1 MKEMNKYDAYYN
13 NYLCINEDDL
23 KNNIT
28 IFPCPQRDKPLNLV
42 FINNLIVS
50 KIDNKMVF
58 SISPKFY
65 TEFCKY
71 IEKVEIT
78 NIDDNN
84 FLMAID
90 DFFADYLENY
100 SIRRMYR
107 LTVNEDQFRYP
118 PHFDKVMTISDKDE
132 YLKLLGTRGRK
143 YKEKQWQKRKRII
156 QDGCFFTI
164 FENNELASR
173 AVISDI
179 DFNGANIVVVTHPK
193 YRQRGYGKAVVAKT
207 VEWCVKN
214 NKIPIYWVAS
224 SNIPSIKLAK
234 NLGFQVKSKEMVIT
248 RPK

>member
-1 MKEMNKYDAYYN
+1 MDKMNQYDTYYK

-28 IFPCPQRDKPLNLV
+28 IFPCPQRDKPVNLI
-42 FINNLIVS
+42 FINNLIIT

-78 NIDDNN
+78 NIDDDN

-100 SIRRMYR
+100 YIRQMYR

-118 PHFDKVMTISDKDE
+118 THLDKVMKISDKE
-132 YLKLLGTRGRK
+132 GYLKLIGTRGRK

-156 QDGCFFTI
+156 KDGCFFII
-164 FENNELASR
+164 FKNNEIASR
-173 AVISDI
+173 AIISDI

-193 YRQRGYGKAVVAKT
+193 YRQKSYGKAVVAKT
-207 VEWCVKN
+207 VKYCFKN

-224 SNIPSIKLAK
+224 SNIPSIRLAES
-234 NLGFQVKSKEMVIT
+234 LGFQMKSKELVIT
-248 RPK
+248 IHK